1 MVSYADIE
9 KARKRLKAARAATA
23 LFLEQHKNSK
33 WSKQDEAEHRSL
45 ITAELNATI
54 HLSDTEIDGPQGRV
68 KR

>member
-1 MVSYADIE
+1 MASYADIE
-9 KARKRLKAARAATA
+9 KARKRLKAARASTA
-23 LFLEQHKNSK
+23 LFLEQHKNRK
-33 WSKQDEAEHRSL
+33 WSQKEAAEHRSL